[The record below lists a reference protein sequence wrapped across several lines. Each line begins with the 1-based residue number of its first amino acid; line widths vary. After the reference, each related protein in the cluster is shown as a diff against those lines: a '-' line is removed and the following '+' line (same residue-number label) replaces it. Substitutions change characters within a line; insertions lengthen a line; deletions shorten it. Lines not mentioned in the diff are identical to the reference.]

1 VSASISDRAP
11 GTVELRVR
19 LYIAGDGPSSTRAM
33 SNLRAALAEL
43 PRAPDNVEIVDVLQ
57 TPERGLRDGVL
68 VTPMLVR
75 VSPQPERRILGTLS
89 DRAILLGAL
98 SI

>member
-1 VSASISDRAP
+1 MSASISDRVA
-11 GTVELRVR
+11 GTVQLSLR
-19 LYIAGDGPSSTRAM
+19 LYVAGDGPSSTRAV

-43 PRAPDNVEIVDVLQ
+43 ARPPDNVEIVDVLQ